1 MLLLYNTGIRLY
13 FLTICIASIFNQK
26 AKLWLSGRRNNSF
39 KKCNNSVWFHF
50 ASLGEFEQGRSVL
63 EQVRILFPQKN
74 IVITFFSP
82 SGYEVRKHTPLA
94 DAVYYLP
101 LDTTGNA
108 KEFIDAI
115 QPEMA
120 IFTKYE
126 YWYHFFNETHQRNI
140 PLYIISGI
148 FRPGQIF
155 FKWYGGLHRKILSFV
170 THFFVQDDASK
181 QLLEEINVSDVTVSG
196 DTRFDRVWVNAQ
208 NPRPLPEISA
218 FKNGSNVF
226 IAGSTWPP
234 DEKLVALLIDQY
246 PGWKFIIAPHEVGEE
261 KITNLVNLLPEKSF
275 LRYSQI
281 KTLKLPLSDFRVLVI
296 DNIGMLSSLY
306 QYGDIAYIGGGF
318 GAGIHNTLEAA
329 AFGLPVIFGPNYAR
343 FKEAHDLV
351 ELKAGYSVAN
361 EAELNAITDTLIN
374 DDVFYNNAAG
384 NSRNYVKS
392 HIGATE
398 IIIDAVIK
406 GNAAKRHHN

>member
-13 FLTICIASIFNQK
+13 FLTIWIVSAFNQK
-26 AKLWLSGRRNNSF
+26 AKSWLSGRKNSSFTKYNNSI
-39 KKCNNSVWFHF
+39 WFHF

-63 EQVRILFPQKN
+63 QQVRTLFPEKK

-82 SGYEVRKHTPLA
+82 SGYEVRKNTPLA

-101 LDTTGNA
+101 LDTAHNA
-108 KEFIDAI
+108 KRFIDAI

-126 YWYHFFNETHQRNI
+126 YWYHFFNETHKRNI

-148 FRPGQIF
+148 FRPGQVF
-155 FKWYGGLHRKILSFV
+155 FKWYGRLHREILSFV

-181 QLLEEINVSDVTVSG
+181 QLLKGINITNATVSG
-196 DTRFDRVWVNAQ
+196 DTRFDRVWANAQ
-208 NPRPLPEISA
+208 SLKSLPEISA
-218 FKNGSNVF
+218 FKNSSKVF

-234 DEKLVALLIDQY
+234 DEKLVTTLINQYLL
-246 PGWKFIIAPHEVGEE
+246 WKFIIAPHEVGEE
-261 KITNLVNLLPEKSF
+261 KIVNLQNLLPEGSF
-275 LRYSQI
+275 IRYSQI
-281 KTLKLPLSDFRVLVI
+281 KNGETQLNSFRVLII

-306 QYGDIAYIGGGF
+306 QYSDIAYIGGGF

-329 AFGLPVIFGPNYAR
+329 AFGLPVIFGPNYSR

-351 ELKAGYSVAN
+351 ELKAGFSIAN
-361 EAELNAITDTLIN
+361 EAELKAITDTLIN
-374 DDVFYNNAAG
+374 DDLFYNKAAL
-384 NSRNYVKS
+384 NSANYAKTNT
-392 HIGATE
+392 GATGIIMKE
-398 IIIDAVIK
+398 IFKID
-406 GNAAKRHHN
+406 